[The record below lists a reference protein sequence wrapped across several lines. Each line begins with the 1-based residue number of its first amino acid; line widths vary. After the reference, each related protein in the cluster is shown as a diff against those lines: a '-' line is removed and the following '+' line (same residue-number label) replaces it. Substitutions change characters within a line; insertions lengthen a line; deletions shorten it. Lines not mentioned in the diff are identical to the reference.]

1 VGKAGPTDCRL
12 VAFSAWIVAAAG
24 PRLGGSQ
31 VEVKKEGIAIVIAID
46 LSSSMLAE
54 DLSSSRS
61 MAWRRRRSR

>member
-1 VGKAGPTDCRL
+1 
-12 VAFSAWIVAAAG
+12 
-24 PRLGGSQ
+24 